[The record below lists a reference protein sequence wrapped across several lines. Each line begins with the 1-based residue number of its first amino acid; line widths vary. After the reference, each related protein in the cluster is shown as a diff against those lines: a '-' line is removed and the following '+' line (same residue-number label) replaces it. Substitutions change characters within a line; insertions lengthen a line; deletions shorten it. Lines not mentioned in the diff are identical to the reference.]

1 MVIFYLEQVEF
12 PMATLPA
19 ITSLPLK
26 SAEAGSIAT
35 SKTTSPNGVSFAA
48 SLARLQEKV
57 ATTISKPVTTNRPIV
72 DETVTTNSS
81 LAAVSP
87 ENSGSSAEVEENIL
101 HERALALRAFRQQL
115 LASNIANADTPGYKA
130 VDFDIRE
137 AIRTGKTIANVQ
149 IKYVVS
155 GQSNIDGNTVETD
168 REMAK
173 FTENAL
179 MYQYQVDRV
188 RSHYKDMEEL
198 LKNTPY

>member
-1 MVIFYLEQVEF
+1 MTTTNLPVIS
-12 PMATLPA
+12 
-19 ITSLPLK
+19 SLPRQ
-26 SAEAGSIAT
+26 SAEAGLVAA
-35 SKTTSPNGVSFAA
+35 SKSTHPNGVSFAA
-48 SLARLQEKV
+48 SLARLQEKE
-57 ATTISKPVTTNRPIV
+57 AMTISKPVAMGRNIV
-72 DETVTTNSS
+72 DEKVPANSS
-81 LAAVSP
+81 LVAVRS
-87 ENSGSSAEVEENIL
+87 ENSGSSVEVEENIL

-130 VDFDIRE
+130 VDFDIQE

>member
-1 MVIFYLEQVEF
+1 
-12 PMATLPA
+12 MANLP
-19 ITSLPLK
+19 INSSLLVKPADASAVPPPK
-26 SAEAGSIAT
+26 SGPSNGALFAE
-35 SKTTSPNGVSFAA
+35 

-57 ATTISKPVTTNRPIV
+57 ATTISKAGTTSASEDRNILGPVMQ
-72 DETVTTNSS
+72 SS
-81 LAAVSP
+81 LPLAKA
-87 ENSGSSAEVEENIL
+87 GADSSVPLVEGEENIL
-101 HERALALRAFRQQL
+101 HERALALRAYRQQL

-130 VDFDIRE
+130 VDIDIQE
-137 AIRTGKTIANVQ
+137 AIRTGKTIDNVQ
-149 IKYVVS
+149 IKYVVPS
-155 GQSNIDGNTVETD
+155 QGNIDGNTVEMD

>member
-1 MVIFYLEQVEF
+1 MTTTNLPVIS
-12 PMATLPA
+12 
-19 ITSLPLK
+19 SLPRQ
-26 SAEAGSIAT
+26 SAEAGLVAT
-35 SKTTSPNGVSFAA
+35 SKSAHPNGVSFAA

-57 ATTISKPVTTNRPIV
+57 TTTISKPVTMGRNNV
-72 DETVTTNSS
+72 DEKATTNSS
-81 LAAVSP
+81 LGAMRSD
-87 ENSGSSAEVEENIL
+87 NSGSSVEVEENIL

-130 VDFDIRE
+130 VDFDIQE
-137 AIRTGKTIANVQ
+137 AIRAGKTIANVQ

>member
-1 MVIFYLEQVEF
+1 MGF
-12 PMATLPA
+12 PMTTTKFPV
-19 ITSLPLK
+19 ISSLPRQ
-26 SAEAGSIAT
+26 SAEAGLVAT
-35 SKTTSPNGVSFAA
+35 SKNTRPNDVSFAA

-57 ATTISKPVTTNRPIV
+57 ATTISKPVAIDRNVV
-72 DETVTTNSS
+72 DEKVTTNSS
-81 LAAVSP
+81 HVAMGS
-87 ENSGSSAEVEENIL
+87 ENSGSSVDGEENIF
-101 HERALALRAFRQQL
+101 HERALALRAYRQQL

-130 VDFDIRE
+130 VDFDMQE
-137 AIRTGKTIANVQ
+137 AIRAGKTIANVQ

>member
-1 MVIFYLEQVEF
+1 
-12 PMATLPA
+12 MANLP
-19 ITSLPLK
+19 INPSLSVK
-26 SAEAGSIAT
+26 SADKNAVPSQKNVPSSGA
-35 SKTTSPNGVSFAA
+35 SFAA

-57 ATTISKPVTTNRPIV
+57 ATTVSNTAATFASEDRNILGSVTR
-72 DETVTTNSS
+72 SS
-81 LAAVSP
+81 LPLAKA
-87 ENSGSSAEVEENIL
+87 GADSSTPLVEMEENIL
-101 HERALALRAFRQQL
+101 HERALALRAYRQQL

-130 VDFDIRE
+130 VDIDIQE
-137 AIRTGKTIANVQ
+137 AIRTGKTIDNVQ
-149 IKYVVS
+149 IKYVMPSQGNV
-155 GQSNIDGNTVETD
+155 DGNTVEMD

>member
-1 MVIFYLEQVEF
+1 MSNLPVIS
-12 PMATLPA
+12 
-19 ITSLPLK
+19 SLPLQ
-26 SAEAGSIAT
+26 SADAGSIAT
-35 SKTTSPNGVSFAA
+35 SKSTSPIGVSFAA

-57 ATTISKPVTTNRPIV
+57 ATTISKPVARDSNVVSEKATN
-72 DETVTTNSS
+72 NSS
-81 LAAVSP
+81 LVAVP
-87 ENSGSSAEVEENIL
+87 LENSGSSVEVEENTL

-130 VDFDIRE
+130 VDFDIQE

-149 IKYVVS
+149 VKYVVS

-179 MYQYQVDRV
+179 MYQYQIDRV

>member
-1 MVIFYLEQVEF
+1 MTTTNLPVIS
-12 PMATLPA
+12 
-19 ITSLPLK
+19 SLPLQ
-26 SAEAGSIAT
+26 SAEAGLVAA
-35 SKTTSPNGVSFAA
+35 SKSTHPNGVSFAA

-57 ATTISKPVTTNRPIV
+57 AMTISKPVAMGRNIV
-72 DETVTTNSS
+72 DEKVPANSS
-81 LAAVSP
+81 LVAVRS
-87 ENSGSSAEVEENIL
+87 ENSGSSVEVEENIL

-130 VDFDIRE
+130 VDFDIQE
-137 AIRTGKTIANVQ
+137 AIRAGKTIANVQ